1 MTYRR
6 EEVKRQYVK
15 LLKRSKELCGGRCV
29 ALSITHLILILLFI
43 SLKIVIKK
51 KWWREKERERDMKG
65 FFFFF
70 AEIKFIKINKTELHS
85 TTRRDPLKSN
95 ISNRNWESLSN

>member
-1 MTYRR
+1 M
-6 EEVKRQYVK
+6 K
-15 LLKRSKELCGGRCV
+15 LLKQSQELCGYGCV

-51 KWWREKERERDMKG
+51 KVERERERYEG
-65 FFFFF
+65 FFFF
-70 AEIKFIKINKTELHS
+70 AEIKFIKTNKTELHS

-95 ISNRNWESLSN
+95 NIRNRNWESLSN

>member
-6 EEVKRQYVK
+6 KEVKRQYVK
-15 LLKRSKELCGGRCV
+15 LWKRSQELCGCRCV

-51 KWWREKERERDMKG
+51 KWWTERERDEG

-70 AEIKFIKINKTELHS
+70 WLI
-85 TTRRDPLKSN
+85 
-95 ISNRNWESLSN
+95 

>member
-1 MTYRR
+1 MTYKRK
-6 EEVKRQYVK
+6 EVKRQYVK
-15 LLKRSKELCGGRCV
+15 LLKQSQELCGYGCV

-51 KWWREKERERDMKG
+51 KWRERERDMKV
-65 FFFFF
+65 FFF
-70 AEIKFIKINKTELHS
+70 AEIKFIKTNKTELHS

-95 ISNRNWESLSN
+95 NIRNRNWESLSN

>member
-6 EEVKRQYVK
+6 KEVKRQYVK
-15 LLKRSKELCGGRCV
+15 LWKRSQE
-29 ALSITHLILILLFI
+29 LSITQLILILLFI

-51 KWWREKERERDMKG
+51 KWWREREMKV
-65 FFFFF
+65 FFF
-70 AEIKFIKINKTELHS
+70 AEIKFIKTNKTELHS

-95 ISNRNWESLSN
+95 NIRNRNWESLSN